1 MLVPPPKAEARGSNP
16 FGCARWLR
24 SGNACRYVGGDRR
37 RMYDLLAG
45 LSVIE
50 ASSFVASPT
59 AGLYLAQMGAEV
71 IRVDQ
76 IGGGPDFRRWP
87 VTANNDSFYWENLNR
102 AKKSVALDLGRAEGR
117 ELLTALVRATGQ
129 FVTNFP
135 VGGFLSHDRLA
146 EGRADL
152 VTVRVMGWP
161 DGSPAL
167 DYTVNNAVGY
177 PMLTGAGPDPVN
189 HVLPAWDLLTGA
201 YAAFALLAA
210 IRRRSISG
218 EGGEVRLPLSD
229 VAIGTV
235 ANLGGVAEML
245 YTGENRPRLG
255 NAVYGLFGRDFVT
268 RDGER
273 TMIVVVTSR
282 QWANLV
288 AALGLGEA
296 VAAVEADRG
305 VSFATDDG
313 LRFTHR
319 DALYPLFERAIAAR
333 DHADLA
339 AAFDAGGIVH
349 SPYRTMYEAV
359 EDPALVADN
368 PIFGAADNPSGF
380 AYPAAGA
387 FATLPHAERQPPRTA
402 PLNGEHSEEILA
414 DRLSLSSGELAR
426 LIDAGIV
433 GVALK

>member
-1 MLVPPPKAEARGSNP
+1 
-16 FGCARWLR
+16 
-24 SGNACRYVGGDRR
+24 
-37 RMYDLLAG
+37 MYDLLAG

-59 AGLYLAQMGAEV
+59 AGLYCAQMGAEV

-87 VTANNDSFYWENLNR
+87 VTAANDSLYGENLNR
-102 AKKSVALDLGRAEGR
+102 AKKSVALDLGRPEGR
-117 ELLTALVRATGQ
+117 ELLQELVRATGQ

-135 VGGFLSHDRLA
+135 VGGFLSHEKLA
-146 EGRADL
+146 AGRADL
-152 VTVRVMGWP
+152 ITVRVMGWA

-167 DYTVNNAVGY
+167 DYTVNNSVGY

-210 IRRRSISG
+210 IQRRSASG
-218 EGGEVRLPLSD
+218 KGGEVRIPLSD

-245 YTGENRPRLG
+245 YTGDNRPRLG

-268 RDGER
+268 RDGRR
-273 TMIVVVTSR
+273 TMIVVVTPR
-282 QWANLV
+282 QWANLI
-288 AALGLGEA
+288 AALNLGDA
-296 VAAVEADRG
+296 VARIETERG
-305 VSFATDDG
+305 VSFAADDG
-313 LRFTHR
+313 MRFAHR
-319 DALYPLFERAIAAR
+319 NALYPLFEAAIAKR

-339 AAFDAGGIVH
+339 ASFDAGGIVH
-349 SPYRTMYEAV
+349 SPYRTMHDAV
-359 EDPALVADN
+359 QDPALVGDN
-368 PIFGAADNPSGF
+368 PIFGQADNPSGF
-380 AYPAAGA
+380 AYPAVGA
-387 FATLPHAERQPPRTA
+387 FATLPQQERQPPRPA
-402 PLNGEHSEEILA
+402 PRNGQHSEEILSG
-414 DRLSLSSGELAR
+414 RLSLSSGELAR

-433 GVALK
+433 GVG

>member
-1 MLVPPPKAEARGSNP
+1 
-16 FGCARWLR
+16 
-24 SGNACRYVGGDRR
+24 
-37 RMYDLLAG
+37 MYDLLAG

-59 AGLYLAQMGAEV
+59 AGLYCAQMGAEV

-87 VTANNDSFYWENLNR
+87 VTAANDSLYWENLNR
-102 AKKSVALDLGRAEGR
+102 AKKSVALDLGRPEGR
-117 ELLTALVRATGQ
+117 ELLQELVRATGQ

-135 VGGFLSHDRLA
+135 VGGFLSHDKLA

-152 VTVRVMGWP
+152 ITVRVMGWA

-167 DYTVNNAVGY
+167 DYTVNNSVGY

-210 IRRRSISG
+210 IQRRSVSG
-218 EGGEVRLPLSD
+218 EGGEVRIPLSD

-245 YTGENRPRLG
+245 YTGANRPQLG

-268 RDGER
+268 RDGRR
-273 TMIVVVTSR
+273 TMIVVVTPR
-282 QWANLV
+282 QWTNLI
-288 AALGLGEA
+288 AALGLGDA
-296 VAAVEADRG
+296 IAAIESDRG
-305 VSFATDDG
+305 VSFAADDG
-313 LRFTHR
+313 LRFDHR
-319 DALYPLFERAIAAR
+319 DALYPLFERVIAAR
-333 DHADLA
+333 DHDDLA

-349 SPYRTMYEAV
+349 SPYRTMYDAV
-359 EDPALVADN
+359 QDPALVAEN
-368 PIFGAADNPSGF
+368 PIFGAAENPSGF

-387 FATLPHAERQPPRTA
+387 FSTIPQATRAPPRAA
-402 PLNGEHSEEILA
+402 PLNGQHSEEVLA
-414 DRLSLSSGELAR
+414 GRLSLSSGEIAR

-433 GVALK
+433 GVANTGD

>member
-1 MLVPPPKAEARGSNP
+1 
-16 FGCARWLR
+16 
-24 SGNACRYVGGDRR
+24 
-37 RMYDLLAG
+37 MYQLLPG

-59 AGLYLAQMGAEV
+59 AGLYLAQFGAEV

-87 VTANNDSFYWENLNR
+87 VTAENDSLYWENLNR
-102 AKKSVALDLGRAEGR
+102 AKKSVALDLGRPEGR
-117 ELLTALVRATGQ
+117 ELLQALVRATGQ

-135 VGGFLSHDRLA
+135 ASGFLSHDTLA
-146 EGRADL
+146 EGRPDL
-152 VTVRVMGWP
+152 ITVRVMGWA

-167 DYTVNNAVGY
+167 DYTVNNSVGY
-177 PMLTGAGPDPVN
+177 PMLTGAGPEPVN

-210 IRRRSISG
+210 IQRRTASG

-235 ANLGGVAEML
+235 ANMGGIAEVL

-255 NAVYGLFGRDFVT
+255 NAVYGLFGRDFTT
-268 RDGER
+268 RDGRR
-273 TMIVVVTSR
+273 TMIVVVTPR

-288 AALGLGEA
+288 AALNLGEA
-296 VAAVEADRG
+296 VAAIESERG
-305 VSFATDDG
+305 VSFARDDG

-319 DALYPLFERAIAAR
+319 DALYPLFEQAIAAR
-333 DHADLA
+333 DHADLV

-349 SPYRTMYEAV
+349 SPYRTMLDAAN
-359 EDPALVADN
+359 DPALVGDN
-368 PIFGAADNPSGF
+368 PIFGPATNPSGF

-387 FATLPHAERQPPRTA
+387 FATIPQMERQSPRPA
-402 PLNGEHSEEILA
+402 PHNGAHSEEILA
-414 DRLSLSSGELAR
+414 TRLSLSSGEIAR

-433 GVALK
+433 GVG